1 MGLKERSMTKENK
14 LAQIKSLISE
24 FANEASENELSVLLE
39 IAALANTEYNQK
51 LFSHVQD
58 E

>member
-1 MGLKERSMTKENK
+1 MTKESK
-14 LAQIKSLISE
+14 LTQIKSLISE

-51 LFSHVQD
+51 LFSRIND